1 MRRTIPDAIRILFN
15 VDVAKDSPLLK
26 SKAMSMVRNGLIK
39 TEEEL
44 IVHRKAIYLADNQ
57 EVVLFNA
64 LVLNA
69 IFPDPKIVKE
79 IFTDRTKRISAVQ
92 TLRDVLLTRTSLC
105 GIALSNMDA
114 IKLVSMLD
122 GNTDLYTERLPNPFQ
137 VLPQVVLGK
146 DTNLMQALLVQAS
159 VLEPSD
165 SILMAFING
174 DIELAYNLVKQVEQV
189 EHSGAM
195 SVMAEA
201 IKAKYKE
208 ASEFDDLL
216 DFLRPM

>member
-1 MRRTIPDAIRILFN
+1 VRRTIPDAIRILFN